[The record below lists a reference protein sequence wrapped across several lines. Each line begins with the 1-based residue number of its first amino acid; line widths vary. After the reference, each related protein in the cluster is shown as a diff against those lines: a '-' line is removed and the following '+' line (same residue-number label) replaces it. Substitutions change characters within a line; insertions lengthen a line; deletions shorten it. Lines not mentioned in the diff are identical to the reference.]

1 MVTLWRRASN
11 RFVVCSAWFVALLL
25 VSHAVARAA
34 EPAPQPAPKLKG
46 LLITG
51 GCCHDYARQKQII
64 TEGISQR
71 VSIAWD
77 IVHEG
82 DGNDRTHR
90 VSVYKKPNW
99 AAGYDVIVHNECFG
113 AVDDPAFVESI
124 VKGHTDTGIPA
135 VVLHCS
141 MHSYRAAPTDAWR
154 KLLGV
159 TSRRHE
165 KGGRNLEVKP
175 IAVGH
180 PILHSFPDVWTTPGD
195 ELYVIEKQWPQCTPL
210 ARAFGIDTNADHTV
224 VWTNEYEK
232 VRVFGTTLG
241 HNNETMLSKVWLDL
255 VSRGLLWT
263 LGKLE
268 PNGQP
273 AAGWEGSGRQPF

>member
-1 MVTLWRRASN
+1 MTVLNGHLVRLS
-11 RFVVCSAWFVALLL
+11 LL
-25 VSHAVARAA
+25 VMLSCAVGVPESEAA
-34 EPAPQPAPKLKG
+34 EPAAVTKAKLKG

-51 GCCHDYARQKQII
+51 GCCHDYTRQKQIL

-82 DGNDRTHR
+82 DGNERTHR
-90 VSVYKKPNW
+90 VSIYQKSNW
-99 AAGYDVIVHNECFG
+99 AVGYDVIVHNECFG
-113 AVDDPAFVESI
+113 AVDDPVFVERI
-124 VKGHTDTGIPA
+124 VKEHTGTGVPA

-141 MHSYRAAPTDAWR
+141 MHSYRAAPTDEWR

-165 KGGRNLEVKP
+165 KGGRNLDVKP
-175 IAVGH
+175 VAVGH
-180 PILHSFPDVWTTPGD
+180 PILHRFPEVWRTPGD
-195 ELYVIEKQWPQCTPL
+195 ELYVIEKQWPGCTPL
-210 ARAFGIDTNADHTV
+210 AHAYGLDTKAEHTV
-224 VWTNEYEK
+224 IWTNEYEG

-241 HNNETMLSKVWLDL
+241 HNNETMRSEVFLDV

-268 PNGQP
+268 PNGEP
-273 AAGWEGSGRQPF
+273 SAGFEGAGG